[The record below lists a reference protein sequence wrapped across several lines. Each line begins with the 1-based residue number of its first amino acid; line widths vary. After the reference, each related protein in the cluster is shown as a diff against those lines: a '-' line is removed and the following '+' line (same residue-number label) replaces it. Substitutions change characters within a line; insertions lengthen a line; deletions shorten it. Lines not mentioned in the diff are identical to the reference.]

1 MLKRIYGS
9 EEFVRCVKTLP
20 TSSLCDDDGPGG
32 NEEKPSPLPESVNE
46 HSLLFKT
53 WPWPLVYIP

>member
-20 TSSLCDDDGPGG
+20 TSSLCDDDGPGATKR
-32 NEEKPSPLPESVNE
+32 NPPPFPSQ
-46 HSLLFKT
+46 
-53 WPWPLVYIP
+53 